1 MFLTALGIFLIFL
14 AVCFWILCPIRISQ
28 LKRRTA
34 ETEGVAAG
42 PGQRERRTRATAR
55 SVDYTYTVD
64 GKPQTLTAFTRSVP
78 SGEKV
83 TICYNPANP
92 RDGHVT
98 EFQALNPQIY
108 VTIGGMLAYIGAVLA
123 VAGVI

>member
-34 ETEGVAAG
+34 ETEGVAAE
-42 PGQRERRTRATAR
+42 PDRRQSRIRAAAW

-64 GKPQTLTAFTRSVP
+64 GMPQTLTAFTHPVP

-92 RDGHVT
+92 RDGHVK
-98 EFQALNPQIY
+98 EFQALNPQIF

>member
-28 LKRRTA
+28 RKRRTA
-34 ETEGVAAG
+34 ETEGVAVK
-42 PGQRERRTRATAR
+42 PGQKQNRLRGTAR
-55 SVDYTYTVD
+55 SVDFAYTVD
-64 GKPQTLTAFTRSVP
+64 GMPQMLKAFTHPVP

-92 RDGHVT
+92 RDGHVK
-98 EFQALNPQIY
+98 EFRAPDPQLY
-108 VTIGGMLAYIGAVLA
+108 VTIGGILAYIGAVLA
-123 VAGVI
+123 VVGAI